1 MDLSIILPTLNEKG
15 NIEILINEINNNIP
29 KNLKKEIIIIDDNSD
44 DETYSH
50 CINLYKNIESIKVI
64 LRKEKRSLGSS
75 VGEGIG
81 ISKGNKIIVMD
92 TDLNHNPIHI
102 KELLDLTNTS
112 DLVSCSRYL
121 LGGSMKNKSRF
132 LASYF
137 YNILLRIILGTD
149 VKDNTGGFFCIKKS
163 VLKNL
168 DFKKIFYG
176 YGEYFFRLLFY
187 TKKENFVIKEI
198 PTKYN
203 ERKYG
208 QSKSKFIYMIINYF
222 LSAVILRIG
231 L

>member
-15 NIEILINEINNNIP
+15 NIEILIDEIINNIP
-29 KNLKKEIIIIDDNSD
+29 INLKKEIIIIDDNSD

-50 CINLYKNIESIKVI
+50 CINLYKNYKNIKVI
-64 LRKEKRSLGSS
+64 LRKDKRSLGGS
-75 VGEGIG
+75 VGEGIS
-81 ISKGNKIIVMD
+81 IANGNKIIVMD

-102 KELLDLTNTS
+102 RELLYLTNS
-112 DLVSCSRYL
+112 YDLVSCSRYL

-137 YNILLRIILGTD
+137 YNVFLRIILGTG
-149 VKDNTGGFFCIKKS
+149 VKDNTGGFFCIKRS

-187 TKKENFVIKEI
+187 IKKKKFLIKEI

-208 QSKSKFIYMIINYF
+208 QSKSRFMYMIINYF
-222 LSAVILRIG
+222 FSAVKLRMG